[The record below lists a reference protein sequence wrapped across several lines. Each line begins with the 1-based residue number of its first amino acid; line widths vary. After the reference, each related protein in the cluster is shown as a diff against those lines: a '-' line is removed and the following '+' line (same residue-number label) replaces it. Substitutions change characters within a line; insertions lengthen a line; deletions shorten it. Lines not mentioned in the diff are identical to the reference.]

1 MMVKINSFITKYILS
16 IIKNIV
22 SKQIYKRNNIK
33 NMNLQ
38 ENILSLLV
46 ISDSYDILMKID
58 ESRVKI
64 SCYAN

>member
-1 MMVKINSFITKYILS
+1 
-16 IIKNIV
+16 
-22 SKQIYKRNNIK
+22 
-33 NMNLQ
+33 MNLQ